1 MHGAC
6 IHLVGR
12 ALSSDWSENTFVI
25 VVFMEK
31 TFVVPLDRKFWLRM
45 KNNFLIDNHYK
56 TIYGLVRIECSPC
69 RVELWSVPDTRIG
82 FKSRFRLHCH
92 YRFFFK
98 FLVSKD
104 KIRKSWIINQRR
116 IQFCTKIGFELLIMN
131 HNKHNIWRIPP
142 PPWQCRR
149 NFLWQCL
156 QVYCCTYSTFKFR
169 LKWKNSFSTD

>member
-1 MHGAC
+1 MWNKKHCFFAKGKFCWAGMHGAC
-6 IHLVGR
+6 IHPVGR
-12 ALSSDWSENTFVI
+12 ALSSDWSENCFVI

-104 KIRKSWIINQRR
+104 KNSKILNHQSAANSILHENWFWIIDN
-116 IQFCTKIGFELLIMN
+116 E
-131 HNKHNIWRIPP
+131 P
-142 PPWQCRR
+142 
-149 NFLWQCL
+149 
-156 QVYCCTYSTFKFR
+156 
-169 LKWKNSFSTD
+169 